1 MIEIAPARRKRRVY
15 ELSLYKAGE
24 KKLLSA
30 GREAIEPK
38 GGRVCC
44 KRFF

>member
-1 MIEIAPARRKRRVY
+1 MIEIAPARRKRRVQ
-15 ELSLYKAGE
+15 EFSLYKAGE

-30 GREAIEPK
+30 RREAIETK
-38 GGRVCC
+38 GGRECC